1 MTKGYFLKAN
11 FCNVKRIVTGCLM
24 LASLLLPSLTN
35 AEEVSNKKITRIAG
49 DLYRF
54 QNKFHYSV
62 FLVTP
67 EGIIVTDPITSNS
80 AKWLKAEL
88 AKRFKQPI
96 KYVIYS

>member
-1 MTKGYFLKAN
+1 MTKGYFLKAH
-11 FCNVKRIVTGCLM
+11 FCNVKRIVTGCLI
-24 LASLLLPSLTN
+24 LASLILPSLTN
-35 AEEVSNKKITRIAG
+35 AEEASNKKITRIAG

-67 EGIIVTDPITSNS
+67 QGIIVTDPITSNA

-88 AKRFKQPI
+88 AKRFKQPV
-96 KYVIYS
+96 K